1 MPEHHSQNTQQSRR
15 LWRIDECPD
24 LMVDGHVA
32 DRNGNLVFLSVW
44 GRDTAIQQ
52 FLARLTLGRQE
63 DGLDHF
69 HLVTQDAQTL
79 PTFVDD
85 TRLKKHLTRCYRQTL
100 FGSLVNCWL
109 FDQRSVQPDKV
120 NATALALLPRD
131 SAHRIDRLWTLVR
144 ETCPLPLLD
153 HWRDPVLELL
163 TAHAM
168 LEPLPSALGPLEG
181 YWLRMDVPF
190 LTSALGELIRSGV
203 LSTESHAEARATA
216 DFTEAFRLA
225 A

>member
-32 DRNGNLVFLSVW
+32 DRDGSLVFLSVW

-69 HLVTQDAQTL
+69 HLVTQGAQTL
-79 PTFVDD
+79 PTFVHHELLEK
-85 TRLKKHLTRCYRQTL
+85 RLTRCYRQTL

-109 FDQRSVQPDKV
+109 FDKRSVQPDKV

-131 SAHRIDRLWTLVR
+131 SAYRIERLWTLTR

-153 HWRDPVLELL
+153 HWRDVVLELL
-163 TAHAM
+163 TEHAM
-168 LEPLPSALGPLEG
+168 LESLPSALGPLEG
-181 YWLRMDVPF
+181 YWLRINVPF
-190 LTSALGELIRSGV
+190 LTTALGERIRAGI
-203 LSTESHAEARATA
+203 LTAEPQATA
-216 DFTEAFRLA
+216 AFAEAFRLA

>member
-1 MPEHHSQNTQQSRR
+1 MPEPHAQAAQPEDTARA
-15 LWRIDECPD
+15 LWQIDECPD

-52 FLARLTLGRQE
+52 FLARLTLGGQE

-69 HLVTQDAQTL
+69 HLAQGAQTL

-85 TRLKKHLTRCYRQTL
+85 DRLEKRLTRCYRQTL
-100 FGSLVNCWL
+100 FGALANCWL
-109 FDQRSVQPDKV
+109 FDRRCVKPDKA

-131 SAHRIDRLWTLVR
+131 SAHRVERLWTLVKD
-144 ETCPLPLLD
+144 TCPLPLLD
-153 HWRDPVLELL
+153 HWREPVLELL
-163 TAHAM
+163 TARDM
-168 LEPLPSALGPLEG
+168 LEALPTALGPLEG
-181 YWLRMDVPF
+181 HWLKIDVPQ
-190 LTSALGELIRSGV
+190 LAEALGQLIRAGI
-203 LSTESHAEARATA
+203 LTAEARA
-216 DFTEAFRLA
+216 EPLRLA

>member
-1 MPEHHSQNTQQSRR
+1 MPEHHPQDTQPARALYS
-15 LWRIDECPD
+15 IDECPD

-85 TRLKKHLTRCYRQTL
+85 ARLKKHLTRCYRQTL

-109 FDQRSVQPDKV
+109 FDKRSVQPDKV

-131 SAHRIDRLWTLVR
+131 SARRIERLWTLVQ

-153 HWRDPVLELL
+153 HWREPVLEIL
-163 TAHAM
+163 TARAM
-168 LEPLPSALGPLEG
+168 LEALPSALGPLEG
-181 YWLRMDVPF
+181 HWLRINVPQ
-190 LTSALGELIRSGV
+190 LTDALGELIRVGI
-203 LSTESHAEARATA
+203 LSAEPRAEFQAMTVSA
-216 DFTEAFRLA
+216 EAFRLA